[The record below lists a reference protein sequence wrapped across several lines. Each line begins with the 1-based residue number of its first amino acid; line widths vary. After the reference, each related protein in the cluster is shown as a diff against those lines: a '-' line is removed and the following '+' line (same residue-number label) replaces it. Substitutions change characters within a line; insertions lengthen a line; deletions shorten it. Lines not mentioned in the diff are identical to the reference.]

1 MPIYHPFYTIDFER
15 LIQQMQ
21 QIGLAFIS
29 AQVPTPF
36 NLDHSVVFQHAKS
49 SNSLRRVFKEVPI
62 IESRSASFLTWF
74 ENPTKGVCGA
84 SAAAK
89 KTLLVEDVHEFP
101 GHVACDDASNSE
113 LVVPVIYQVC
123 FIIYKRMIFHF
134 CISGRGDRCPGHG
147 QSSEKRIFWNRQK
160 ILWANCENSREEH
173 KLRKD

>member
-1 MPIYHPFYTIDFER
+1 
-15 LIQQMQ
+15 MQ

-62 IESRSASFLTWF
+62 IKSRSASFLTWF

-123 FIIYKRMIFHF
+123 FIIYKRMIFRSLLHF
-134 CISGRGDRCPGHG
+134 RTRWSLSWTWTAQWKKDFLKQTETFASKLWKFSRRAPTL
-147 QSSEKRIFWNRQK
+147 KR
-160 ILWANCENSREEH
+160 
-173 KLRKD
+173 LRLFMI